1 MLAIGDILNDTFRI
15 ERLIGQG
22 GTACVYEVSHARV
35 PRRFALKVITGQS
48 FNDPGFMLRF
58 RQEADILAA
67 LDHPHLVN
75 VLDWNRSNQGLP
87 YLIMELLNGEDL
99 SKFLARTGALS
110 PSVAMAIFVQ
120 IADALKAVHAAGI
133 VHRDLKPGNIF
144 LCKNG
149 PFPNFVKVLDFGIAK
164 NERSAGP
171 MQTDR
176 SAVMGTPA
184 YMSPEQTRGGME
196 EVDARTD
203 QFALAAILY
212 EMLAG
217 HPAFYRPGDDAVST
231 LIRVLTE
238 EPPPLP
244 FPNLERAIR
253 RAISKDKEARFP
265 SLSKFVEATGALERS
280 SVMMAIPQVE
290 QAPRPSAPPAQPD
303 ERARSDAGIQLDTN
317 SRTKPLHDP
326 APSNLPSDSGPPGA
340 EVYPVP
346 QPPRRAG
353 TWTLRVLAAALCLG
367 LTVPSVLLTRQ
378 LQAVQRA
385 GRAGLGPQPGPEPTE
400 QLTSSTGEPGYSIA
414 LPDHEEQPPLAP
426 IPATEISS
434 RSAPEVSSSELP
446 SSSGSAIKHGTQAAV
461 RTKVRTKL
469 SPSHRVAAPTAFS
482 PKPFG
487 ALSLRG
493 VKSIKGAANDK
504 QTSFI
509 LTCADKLI
517 EQMPDQVR
525 DLRLTIS
532 PCAPAC
538 VALPDKAD
546 REIRLSFERCLKPW
560 EGAPIPAA
568 GVKLIFY

>member
-22 GTACVYEVSHARV
+22 GTACVYEVAHARV

-48 FNDPGFMLRF
+48 FNDPAFMLRF

-110 PSVAMAIFVQ
+110 PSVALAIFVQ

-133 VHRDLKPGNIF
+133 IHRDLKPGNIF

-164 NERSAGP
+164 NARSTGP

-217 HPAFYRPGDDAVST
+217 HPAFYRPGDDAVGT

-244 FPNLERAIR
+244 FPNLDRAIR
-253 RAISKDKEARFP
+253 RALSKDKEARFP
-265 SLSKFVEATGALERS
+265 SLAQFVEATGALERA
-280 SVMMAIPQVE
+280 SVMMAIPQVD
-290 QAPRPSAPPAQPD
+290 ADPGPLATAGPSA
-303 ERARSDAGIQLDTN
+303 ERPRSDAGIPLDTN
-317 SRTKPLHDP
+317 GRTRPLRDP
-326 APSNLPSDSGPPGA
+326 QLSNLTSDSGTPGA

-353 TWTLRVLAAALCLG
+353 TWTVRVLAAALGLG
-367 LTVPSVLLTRQ
+367 LTVPSILLTRE
-378 LQAVQRA
+378 LQARREIERTDA
-385 GRAGLGPQPGPEPTE
+385 APQPVPASSEE
-400 QLTSSTGEPGYSIA
+400 LTSGASGASYSIGA
-414 LPDHEEQPPLAP
+414 PVREEPQPLTPV
-426 IPATEISS
+426 PATEISNDS
-434 RSAPEVSSSELP
+434 IPEVNSSEVPP
-446 SSSGSAIKHGTQAAV
+446 SPGQAIKHGTQTPV
-461 RTKVRTKL
+461 RSKARPKGSL
-469 SPSHRVAAPTAFS
+469 SRRVVAPTTN
-482 PKPFG
+482 G
-487 ALSLRG
+487 AKSAGAVSVRG
-493 VKSIKGAANDK
+493 IKSIKGAANDK

-509 LTCADKLI
+509 LACADKLI
-517 EQMPDQVR
+517 EQMPDQVH
-525 DLRLTIS
+525 DLHLTIS